1 MDLETIPTYKLV
13 IIHMSIMRLLIL
25 IIQRNSKLITIIT
38 SYAGKIIIT
47 SYAGKIYTITIQS
60 ENIICTY
67 TKIQHTN
74 IY

>member
-25 IIQRNSKLITIIT
+25 IIQRNSKLI
-38 SYAGKIIIT
+38 KIIT

-67 TKIQHTN
+67 TEIQHTN

>member
-38 SYAGKIIIT
+38 SYAGKI
-47 SYAGKIYTITIQS
+47 YTITIQS

-67 TKIQHTN
+67 TEIQHTN